1 MLSSIPAILISVIVL
16 SIIVIIHEFGH
27 FIVAKRSGILV
38 EEFAVG
44 MGPVLFSRQMGET
57 VYSLR
62 AFPIGGF
69 CRMLGEEDTEKT
81 SERSFGSK
89 GVWARIAVIAAGPFM
104 NFVLA
109 MVLIICIVST
119 TIVVKPEVVELSA
132 GYPAEAAGMKPGDV
146 IKKINEKNVYIYDDV
161 QMIMAENTGEPVKV
175 EVLRNGRTMEFTITP
190 KLDENGSGRY
200 LMGFTPLIKSGMFL
214 QEENRNGYEKA
225 GLWDTITYSFDTMV
239 FYVRYTAMGLAKVFT
254 FHASKEEIS
263 GPIGIFQIVGDSYE
277 AGIEH
282 SIGAAVQN
290 IMYIGAVL
298 SANLGVLNLFP
309 IPAMD
314 GGRLVFLLLE
324 AIRRKPVDPE
334 MEGRVHFAGFVCLMV
349 FMVFIVYNDITEIFV
364 G

>member
-1 MLSSIPAILISVIVL
+1 MLSSIPAILISIIVL

-27 FIVAKRSGILV
+27 FIVAKKSGVLV

-44 MGPVLFSRQMGET
+44 MGPMLFSKQIGET
-57 VYSLR
+57 LYSLR
-62 AFPIGGF
+62 ALPIGGF
-69 CRMLGEEDTEKT
+69 CRMMGEENTEEI
-81 SERSFGSK
+81 SERSFNSK
-89 GVWARIAVIAAGPFM
+89 SVWARIAIIAAGPFM

-109 MVLIICIVST
+109 MVLIICLVST
-119 TIVVKPEVVELSA
+119 TIVVKPEIAALSD
-132 GYPAEAAGMKPGDV
+132 GYPAEMAGLQIGDV
-146 IKKINEKNVYIYDDV
+146 IKKINGKNVYIYDDV
-161 QMIMAENTGEPVKV
+161 QMIMAENRGEPVEV
-175 EVLRNGRTMEFTITP
+175 ELLRDGKTMIVTMTP
-190 KLDENGSGRY
+190 KIGETGRY
-200 LMGFTPLIKSGMFL
+200 LMGFTPVIKSGFFS
-214 QEENRNGYEKA
+214 ESVEGYERA
-225 GLWDTITYSFDTMV
+225 SVWDTITYSFDTMV

-277 AGIEH
+277 AGIQQ
-282 SIGAAVQN
+282 SVGAAVQN

-349 FMVFIVYNDITEIFV
+349 FMVFIVYNDITKIFV